1 MLEKQI
7 NGFIEYCKVSG
18 FKDRSIQSL
27 SINLN
32 KFKTFLSEIHN
43 RSIKKITYRH
53 LSAFVA
59 DYESPSIDTK
69 KARVW
74 AMRQFFHYLKLHNLV
89 EENIATAIPYPK
101 IEKKVPQFLTID
113 EYNKIL
119 SHCCQKVD
127 TLLGIRN
134 LVIVLIL
141 GLLGLRTSTI
151 IALDL
156 QDVDIFNG
164 LIFLKEKG
172 FRKRIMVMPR
182 ILCQTLNK
190 YITFRGSRPGPLF
203 LSTRR
208 KRLSQRSL
216 QDIFRTIADETGIDK
231 HLHVHLFRHTAGT
244 HLNKVAGTTITQFVL
259 GHSRRQN
266 TLKYTHLNPDQYA
279 VYMKRHPFMNI

>member
-27 SINLN
+27 SINLY
-32 KFKTFLSEIHN
+32 KFKTFLSKIHV

-59 DYESPSIDTK
+59 DYGSPSIDTK

-134 LVIVLIL
+134 LVTVLIL

-156 QDVDIFNG
+156 QDIDIFNG

-216 QDIFRTIADETGIDK
+216 QDIFRTVADETGIDK

-259 GHSRRQN
+259 GHSRREN

>member
-32 KFKTFLSEIHN
+32 KFKIFLSKIHN

-53 LSAFVA
+53 LSTFVA
-59 DYESPSIDTK
+59 DYRSPSIDTK

-74 AMRQFFHYLKLHNLV
+74 AMHQFFHYLKLHNLV
-89 EENIATAIPYPK
+89 AENIATSIPYPK

-119 SHCCQKVD
+119 SHSSRKAD

-134 LVIVLIL
+134 LLIVLIL
-141 GLLGLRTSTI
+141 GLLGLRTGTI

-164 LIFLKEKG
+164 LIFVKEKG
-172 FRKRIMVMPR
+172 NRKRIMVMPK
-182 ILCQTLNK
+182 ILCKTINE
-190 YITFRGSRPGPLF
+190 YIHFRGRRPGPLF

-208 KRLSQRSL
+208 KRLSPRSL
-216 QDIFRTIADETGIDK
+216 QDIFRSIADELGIDK
-231 HLHVHLFRHTAGT
+231 HLHAHLFRHTAAT

-259 GHSRRQN
+259 GHSRREN

-279 VYMKRHPFMNI
+279 VYMKRHPLMHI

>member
-32 KFKTFLSEIHN
+32 KFKTFLSKIHN

-74 AMRQFFHYLKLHNLV
+74 AMRQFFHYLKLHNVV

-216 QDIFRTIADETGIDK
+216 QDIFGYIRISQLA
-231 HLHVHLFRHTAGT
+231 
-244 HLNKVAGTTITQFVL
+244 
-259 GHSRRQN
+259 
-266 TLKYTHLNPDQYA
+266 KYS
-279 VYMKRHPFMNI
+279 

>member
-18 FKDRSIQSL
+18 FKDPSIQSL

-32 KFKTFLSEIHN
+32 KFKTFLSKINN

-59 DYESPSIDTK
+59 DYEAPSIDTK

-74 AMRQFFHYLKLHNLV
+74 AMRQFFHYLKLDNLV

-156 QDVDIFNG
+156 QEVDIFNG

-216 QDIFRTIADETGIDK
+216 QDIFRTVAYETGIDK

-259 GHSRRQN
+259 GHSRREN

>member
-27 SINLN
+27 SLNLN
-32 KFKTFLSEIHN
+32 KFKAFLSKIHVK
-43 RSIKKITYRH
+43 SIKKITYRH
-53 LSAFVA
+53 LSTFVA
-59 DYESPSIDTK
+59 DYRSPSIDTK

-89 EENIATAIPYPK
+89 EESIATAIPYPK

-134 LVIVLIL
+134 LVTVLIL

-156 QDVDIFNG
+156 QDIDIFNG

-216 QDIFRTIADETGIDK
+216 QDIFRTVADETGIDK

-259 GHSRRQN
+259 GHSRREN